1 MMDAEWVGRA
11 GILAEIVSIPLIAP
25 EILGPERLGRLE
37 DWLESL
43 MSQLRTDVG
52 TLPKPSFANFGRP
65 MDDGQSG
72 QPIEVATFLLLLLS
86 MLPALAVMAIVAFA
100 LPAVLLYYTV
110 SEAASVL
117 FVLGL
122 LASICFWGFSFQIL
136 YEEPN
141 ASRAWQ
147 IAGRLSMLPGMPGG
161 WAMFLA
167 IAVSYRF
174 MHIVV
179 RWGTTLLAGPDRVRA
194 LVFGTGAL
202 LLFGGLISQFV
213 ATF

>member
-1 MMDAEWVGRA
+1 
-11 GILAEIVSIPLIAP
+11 
-25 EILGPERLGRLE
+25 
-37 DWLESL
+37 
-43 MSQLRTDVG
+43 
-52 TLPKPSFANFGRP
+52 
-65 MDDGQSG
+65 
-72 QPIEVATFLLLLLS
+72 
-86 MLPALAVMAIVAFA
+86 
-100 LPAVLLYYTV
+100 
-110 SEAASVL
+110 
-117 FVLGL
+117 
-122 LASICFWGFSFQIL
+122 
-136 YEEPN
+136 
-141 ASRAWQ
+141 
-147 IAGRLSMLPGMPGG
+147 MLPGMPGG